1 MKFGGVGIWGWAWE
15 ELKGGVWVNMM
26 KIYHMRFMKFSND
39 LSSSL

>member
-26 KIYHMRFMKFSND
+26 KIYEIHEILK
-39 LSSSL
+39 